1 MLERLRQ
8 NAGSLG
14 IKIAFGIIIVVFIFS
29 FGMGSFSDRKEP
41 VVAYVGEEA
50 VSAREFQKA
59 YEDAVTAMRRENPGA
74 SAEELNT
81 PVFKQAILNEL
92 VNTKLLLGAAHK
104 MGVTVSPAELRA
116 VISRIPAFQ
125 SASGAFDAAIYNNAL
140 SQNRTTPKAFED
152 ELKDGQLIQKL
163 QAFSIVASLV
173 TEPEAKSLYQWAR
186 ETVRIDTLA
195 FPVKPF
201 ADQVTPTDAQ
211 LAAYYE
217 SAKDRFKEPAR
228 IRLEFLPITLAE
240 VAATEKISDEEL
252 KKEYEAKAE
261 SFMHPAQVR
270 AKHILLQ
277 VPENAPQ
284 EAADKALVE
293 IKALQAQVK
302 RGASF
307 EALAKKFSQDPG
319 SAAKGGELP
328 WFSAGE
334 MVKPFEDA
342 AKALKPGQVSEPVR
356 SQFGWHLIK
365 LEAARPAGKIPFEEA
380 VGEIR
385 KRFAEE
391 RSSDRINE
399 ILDQSMDQIA
409 AGVKLGKIAQGLGL
423 ATQKSEMLDMQAVQT
438 IFGLKKEAAETLFAL
453 ADGAGAKT
461 PLSMEPSRGYLL
473 AEKIEGTPET
483 VLPLDKVKDQVVAA
497 VKREEGRKLAVEK
510 AKEVLAQLLSPES
523 QASALAQHK
532 AEIKTS
538 APLDRQAAL
547 LLTGGNPQMIQDI
560 FSAAGQAWLQ
570 QPYELPESVVLARI
584 SERIPAPE
592 ADWEK
597 EKRLWMGQ
605 GAGAFR
611 QELFEALL
619 KNLRATTKVEI
630 VRQDLLN

>member
-1 MLERLRQ
+1 
-8 NAGSLG
+8 LG
-14 IKIAFGIIIVVFIFS
+14 IKIAFGIIIIVFIFS

-59 YEDAVTAMRRENPGA
+59 YEDAVTAMRRQNPGA

-81 PVFKQAILNEL
+81 AAFKQAILNEL
-92 VNTKLLLGAAHK
+92 VNTKLLLGAAQK

-125 SASGAFDAAIYNNAL
+125 SESGAFDVAIYNNAL
-140 SQNRTTPKAFED
+140 LQNRTTPKVFEE
-152 ELKDGQLIQKL
+152 ELKDSQLIQKL

-173 TEPEAKSLYQWAR
+173 TEPEAKGLYQWAR
-186 ETVRIDTLA
+186 ETVRVETLA

-201 ADQVTPTDAQ
+201 ADQLVPTDAQ

-228 IRLEFLPITLAE
+228 IRLEFLPISAAELA
-240 VAATEKISDEEL
+240 AADKVSGEDVR
-252 KKEYEAKAE
+252 KEYEARAE
-261 SFMHPAQVR
+261 SFMHPAQLR
-270 AKHILLQ
+270 TRHILLQ
-277 VPENAPQ
+277 VPESAPQ
-284 EAADKALVE
+284 EAVDKALAE
-293 IKALQAQVK
+293 IKAVLAQIK
-302 RGASF
+302 AGASF
-307 EALAKKFSQDPG
+307 EALAKKLSQDPG
-319 SAAKGGELP
+319 SAPKGGELP
-328 WFSAGE
+328 WFTEGE

-342 AKALKPGQVSEPVR
+342 AKALKPGQISEPVR
-356 SQFGWHLIK
+356 SPFGWHLIK
-365 LEAARPAGKIPFEEA
+365 LEATRPAGKVPFEEA
-380 VGEIR
+380 ATEIK
-385 KRFAEE
+385 KRLAEE
-391 RSSDRINE
+391 RSGERVNE

-423 ATQKSEMLDMQAVQT
+423 ATQKSEMLDMQAVQV
-438 IFGLKKEAAETLFAL
+438 IFGLKKEAAESLFAL

-461 PLSMEPSRGYLL
+461 PLSMEPARGYLL

-483 VLPLDKVKDQVVAA
+483 VLPLDRVKGQVVAA

-510 AKEVLAQLLSPES
+510 AKSVLAQLLNPET
-523 QASALAQHK
+523 QVAALAQHK

-547 LLTGGNPQMIQDI
+547 LLAGGNPQMIQDI
-560 FSAAGQAWLQ
+560 FSTADQAWLK

-584 SERIPAPE
+584 SERIAAPE
-592 ADWEK
+592 GDWEK
-597 EKRLWMGQ
+597 EKLLWMGQ

>member
-59 YEDAVTAMRRENPGA
+59 YEDAVTAMRRQNPGA

-81 PVFKQAILNEL
+81 PAFKQAILNEL
-92 VNTKLLLGAAHK
+92 VNTKLLLGAAQK

-125 SASGAFDAAIYNNAL
+125 STSGAFDVAIYNNAL

-152 ELKDGQLIQKL
+152 ELKDSQLIQKL
-163 QAFSIVASLV
+163 QAFSMVASLV
-173 TEPEAKSLYQWAR
+173 TEPEAKGLFQWAR
-186 ETVRIDTLA
+186 ETVRVETLA

-201 ADQVTPTDAQ
+201 ADQVTPTEAQ

-228 IRLEFLPITLAE
+228 IRLEFLPITLADL
-240 VAATEKISDEEL
+240 AAADKVSDEDVR
-252 KKEYEAKAE
+252 KEYEARAE
-261 SFMHPAQVR
+261 SFMHPAQMR
-270 AKHILLQ
+270 ARHILLQ
-277 VPENAPQ
+277 VPESAPR
-284 EAADKALVE
+284 EAVDKVLAE
-293 IKALQAQVK
+293 IKAVQAK
-302 RGASF
+302 IKNGASF
-307 EALAKKFSQDPG
+307 EALARKLSQDPG
-319 SAAKGGELP
+319 SAPKGGELP
-328 WFSAGE
+328 WFAEGE

-356 SQFGWHLIK
+356 SPFGWHLIK
-365 LEAARPAGKIPFEEA
+365 LEATRPAGKVPFEEA
-380 VGEIR
+380 AAEIR
-385 KRFAEE
+385 KRLAEE
-391 RSSDRINE
+391 RSGEKINE

-409 AGVKLGKIAQGLGL
+409 AGVKLAKIAQGLGL

-438 IFGLKKEAAETLFAL
+438 TFGLKKEAAETLFAL

-461 PLSMEPSRGYLL
+461 PLSMEPARGYLL

-483 VLPLDKVKDQVVAA
+483 VLPLDKVKEQVAAA

-510 AKEVLAQLLSPES
+510 AKEVLAQLLNPET
-523 QASALAQHK
+523 QAAALARHK
-532 AEIKTS
+532 AEIRTS

-547 LLTGGNPQMIQDI
+547 LLAGGNPQMIQDI
-560 FSAAGQAWLQ
+560 FSAAGQAWLT

-584 SERIPAPE
+584 SERIAAPE
-592 ADWEK
+592 GDWEK
-597 EKRLWMGQ
+597 EKLLWMGQ

>member
-41 VVAYVGEEA
+41 VVAYVGEEGI
-50 VSAREFQKA
+50 SAREFQKA
-59 YEDAVTAMRRENPGA
+59 YEDAVTAMRRQNPGA

-81 PVFKQAILNEL
+81 PAFKQAILSQL
-92 VNTKLLLGAAHK
+92 VNTKLLLGAAK
-104 MGVTVSPAELRA
+104 QMGVTVSPAELRA
-116 VISRIPAFQ
+116 VISSIPAFQ
-125 SASGAFDAAIYNNAL
+125 GTSGAFDPAIYKNAL
-140 SQNRTTPKAFED
+140 AQNRTTPKVFEGQ
-152 ELKDGQLIQKL
+152 LKDSQLIQKL
-163 QAFSIVASLV
+163 QVFSMVASTV
-173 TEPEAKSLYQWAR
+173 TEPEAKGLFQWAR

-195 FPVKPF
+195 FPVKGF
-201 ADQVTPTDAQ
+201 SDKVTPTDAQ
-211 LAAYYE
+211 LSAYYE

-228 IRLEFLPITLAE
+228 IRLEFLPITVADLA
-240 VAATEKISDEEL
+240 VAEKISDADV
-252 KKEYEAKAE
+252 KNQYEAGAD
-261 SFMHPAQVR
+261 SFKHPAQMH

-277 VPENAPQ
+277 VPANAPQ
-284 EAADKALVE
+284 QASDKVLADLKG
-293 IKALQAQVK
+293 LQAQIK
-302 RGASF
+302 KGASF

-328 WFSAGE
+328 WFAEGA
-334 MVKPFEDA
+334 MVPPFEAA
-342 AKALKPGQVSEPVR
+342 AKALKPGQISEPVR
-356 SQFGWHLIK
+356 TQFGWHLIK
-365 LEAARPAGKIPFEEA
+365 LEATRPAGKVPFEEA
-380 VGEIR
+380 AMEIR
-385 KRFAEE
+385 KRLAEE
-391 RSSDRINE
+391 RASEKVNE

-409 AGVKLGKIAQGLGL
+409 AGVKLAKIAQGLGL
-423 ATQKSEMLDMQAVQT
+423 ATQKSDMLDMQAVQA

-483 VLPLDKVKDQVVAA
+483 VLPLDKVKDQIVAA
-497 VKREEGRKLAVEK
+497 VKRDEGRKQALEK
-510 AKEVLAQLLSPES
+510 AKEVLAQLTSPEGETKV
-523 QASALAQHK
+523 LAQYK

-538 APLDRQAAL
+538 APLDRQTAIIQTA
-547 LLTGGNPQMIQDI
+547 GNPQMIQDI
-560 FSAAGQAWLQ
+560 FSGASKAWLK

-584 SERIPAPE
+584 NERIAAPE
-592 ADWEK
+592 GEWEK
-597 EKRLWMGQ
+597 EKALWIGQ

-619 KNLRATTKVEI
+619 KNLRKTTKVEI